1 MNKYLLLIVFG
12 TVCCSL
18 TAYPQTQSPS
28 ETGTSGSGVSPQA
41 EDISAYTKQAAQMV
55 SFMEFAFNTI
65 GSAKSEYKEKDIIIS
80 QSYTK
85 LFRDAKVQIEDDLAE
100 QRDVVTNK
108 DVQAYLKDIDF
119 FFTDVVFRFTV
130 EEVTREV
137 NEKGETFFKVRA
149 SRNLK
154 GKTIEGKE
162 IENNKL
168 RFIEI
173 NLDESRQ
180 ELKIVSIYTTRT
192 GEEEEL
198 ISWWNSLEPEWRAY
212 FAGKTVVYDSI
223 PLFTIS
229 SVKKDTIFIQQAGL
243 STADTSNTAIPL
255 AVNTNAVFGEI
266 RRFLRTD
273 KVDIS
278 GNKKI
283 YDLEPLSALRLLKVL
298 NISNSGVTELNPVR
312 NLPLLETLIL
322 KGSLVG
328 SLQPLQY
335 STSLVNLDV
344 SETFVSDLSVL
355 PNFRKLESLDISK
368 TQAADFAPVTGL
380 QALRELRMN
389 RSSIRSIAGIEALD
403 KLSFLDISESVIG
416 DLTPAGGLKNLR
428 KINFERTI
436 LSDISPLA
444 GAVSLQYIYMDHT
457 RVNDLIPLQGL
468 KDLKFVY
475 CDKSGITRDIAL
487 KFNKLRPDVKVIYES
502 EELAAWWQAL
512 SPDWQ
517 AVFRRLSKLDPVP
530 GKEQLHELTGLKN
543 LDISGNRAVVNL
555 APLTKL
561 TSLETLDASG
571 SGIAGIE
578 PLAECTSLRELDIS
592 DTQVAS
598 LSPIAALTTLQVLD
612 ISGTGIPDLSP
623 LASLRN
629 LQKLSLNKCPVNSV
643 KPLLSLQRLEILH
656 ATAVPVVEAAIS
668 QLWDS
673 IPDALIVYQSD
684 RLHQWWNSLPE
695 SWKQVFA
702 SAVPVSDEPEALRL
716 HRIASLR
723 ELDLSNAQGINDL
736 TPLGKL
742 LRLEK
747 LNISRLPVSSLLPI
761 ATFTRL
767 REFNCSNTPVE
778 DLSPLAYNRKLSALY
793 LSNTPINNLDVLKS
807 FPDLKVLDIS
817 GTQVTRLNAL
827 ETASKL
833 EQLDCYNTR
842 VSSLKA
848 LDVMPSLKLLRIY
861 NTRLSQKSVDKF
873 KVANPGV
880 EVVYY

>member
-1 MNKYLLLIVFG
+1 MSKYLFLTVFG
-12 TVCCSL
+12 SVCFAL
-18 TAYPQTQSPS
+18 AAYSQTQTTK
-28 ETGTSGSGVSPQA
+28 ETNAASSNISLSG
-41 EDISAYTKQAAQMV
+41 EDISAYKKQAAQMV

-65 GSAKSEYKEKDIIIS
+65 GSSKSEYKEKDIIIS

-85 LFRDAKVQIEDDLAE
+85 FFRDAKVQVEDDLAE

-130 EEVTREV
+130 EEVTQEV
-137 NEKGETFFKVRA
+137 SEKGETFFKVRA

-173 NLDESRQ
+173 NLDETRQ
-180 ELKIVSIYTTRT
+180 ELKIVSIYTTRS
-192 GEEEEL
+192 GEEEEV

-212 FAGKTVVYDSI
+212 FASNTVVYDSI
-223 PLFTIS
+223 PLFTIT
-229 SVKKDTIFIQQAGL
+229 SVKKDTVFVQQDAL
-243 STADTSNTAIPL
+243 SGADTSNPAIPL
-255 AVNTNAVFGEI
+255 AVNTTAVFSEI

-278 GNKKI
+278 GNRKI

-322 KGSLVG
+322 KGSLVS
-328 SLQPLQY
+328 SLLPLQY
-335 STSLVNLDV
+335 STSLVNLDL
-344 SETFVSDLSVL
+344 SETFVSDFSQL
-355 PNFRKLESLDISK
+355 PNFRKLELLDISR
-368 TQAADFAPVTGL
+368 TQAADFAPVTAL
-380 QALRELRMN
+380 STLRELRMN
-389 RSSIRSIAGIEALD
+389 RSSVRSIEGIEALGN
-403 KLSFLDISESVIG
+403 LSVLDLSESVIS
-416 DLTPAGGLKNLR
+416 DLTPAGRLKNLQ
-428 KINFERTI
+428 KIKFEHTVV
-436 LSDISPLA
+436 SDISPLA
-444 GAVSLQYIYMDHT
+444 NASSLQYIYMDYT
-457 RVNDLIPLQGL
+457 RVNDLLPLQEL

-487 KFNKLRPDVKVIYES
+487 KFNKARPDVKVIYES
-502 EELAAWWQAL
+502 EELAAWWQGL

-517 AVFRRLSKLDPVP
+517 AVFRKLTPLDPTP
-530 GKEQLHELTGLKN
+530 GKEQLHELTGLKS
-543 LDISGNRAVVNL
+543 LDISGNRSLINL

-561 TSLETLDASG
+561 TSLETLNASSSAITG
-571 SGIAGIE
+571 LE
-578 PLAECTSLRELDIS
+578 PLAESTNLRELDIS
-592 DTQVAS
+592 ETQVTS
-598 LSPIAALTTLQVLD
+598 LSPVSSLTTLQLLD
-612 ISGTGIPDLSP
+612 LSGTGIIDLVP
-623 LASLRN
+623 LATLRN
-629 LQKLSLNKCPVNSV
+629 LQQLSLNKCQVSGV
-643 KPLLSLQRLEILH
+643 KPLLGLKRLEIVY
-656 ATAVPVVEAAIS
+656 AAGVPVVEGAIS

-673 IPDALIVYQSD
+673 IPDALVVYQTD
-684 RLHQWWNSLPE
+684 RLLQWWNALPE
-695 SWKQVFA
+695 NWKQVFSA
-702 SAVPVSDEPEALRL
+702 SVPENGEPEALRL
-716 HRIASLR
+716 HRIASLG
-723 ELDLSNAQGINDL
+723 ELDLSNTQGITDL

-807 FPDLKVLDIS
+807 FPDLKILDIS

-848 LDVMPSLKLLRIY
+848 LEIMPSLKLLRVY

-873 KVANPGV
+873 KAANPGV